1 MKRALVLA
9 ALAFG
14 VAQFIRPDTSV
25 SASDP
30 GLDLIALTQPGDE
43 VAGLL
48 RTACYDCHSDQ
59 TVYPW
64 YDRITPVNW
73 WVQHHVDEA
82 RAEGNLSEWGEL
94 PEKKR
99 RHFAEEAVELI
110 MEGEMPL
117 HSYTFMHP
125 DAELTEGQRQVLS
138 GYFETLK

>member
-1 MKRALVLA
+1 MFVLA
-9 ALAFG
+9 ALVFG
-14 VAQFIRPDTSV
+14 VAQFIRPDTNV
-25 SASDP
+25 PERDP
-30 GLDLIALTQPGDE
+30 AVDLIALTRPGNE

-48 RTACYDCHSDQ
+48 HTACYDCHSDQ

-82 RAEGNLSEWGEL
+82 RAEGNFSEWGEL

-99 RHFAEEAVELI
+99 KHFAEEAVELI
-110 MEGEMPL
+110 TDGEMPL
-117 HSYTFMHP
+117 PSYAFMHP

-138 GYFETLK
+138 GFFEALK